1 MINLLEAAVVAV
13 MVLFAIAGFRKG
25 FVKKFAAMVSL
36 ALSIVLVSALLP
48 YITQY
53 LKENTPVYTFLVE
66 QCTGIMEKQVL
77 NSLTGSG
84 SGAGTNSGSA
94 ADAYA
99 NMGRDEIRALL
110 EQNGFDST
118 MLDQLSDEQLEVYK
132 NQYIQQYLNQYLS
145 GSSDGSQ
152 DSQGGTKSLTR
163 IEQTQIIENLP
174 LPEQLKDILLDYNN
188 DEGYKGLGVSSFPD
202 YLINFVATSILNV
215 VAYLVSIVVVQLLL
229 WGIITLLNLMAHIPV
244 IRVIN
249 RFAGMLLGLVQALL
263 LLWVFF
269 LILSLCSATSI
280 GTQLIGLVEQS
291 TFLSWMY
298 DSNLFLQVAL
308 RAGSIF
314 M

>member
-13 MVLFAIAGFRKG
+13 CVLFAIAGFRKG

-36 ALSIVLVSALLP
+36 VLSIVLVSALLP

-53 LKENTPVYTFLVE
+53 LKESTPVYTFLVE

-77 NSLTGSG
+77 KSLTASGSESGTASG
-84 SGAGTNSGSA
+84 SG

-99 NMGRDEIRALL
+99 NMGRDEIKALL
-110 EQNGFDST
+110 EQNGYDSA
-118 MLDQLSDEQLEVYK
+118 MLDQLSDAQLEIYK
-132 NQYIQQYLNQYLS
+132 NQYIQQYLDQYLS
-145 GSSDGSQ
+145 GSSDSSS
-152 DSQGGTKSLTR
+152 DSQGSTKSLTR
-163 IEQTQIIENLP
+163 IEQTEVIENLP

-188 DEGYKGLGVSSFPD
+188 EEGYKGLGVSNFSD
-202 YLINFVATSILNV
+202 YLINFVATSVLNV

-229 WGIITLLNLMAHIPV
+229 WGIITLLNIMAHIPV

-269 LILSLCSATSI
+269 LILSLCSATTI
-280 GTQLIGLVEQS
+280 GTQLISLVGQS
-291 TFLSWMY
+291 TFLSWLY

-308 RAGSIF
+308 RAAAIF
-314 M
+314 V

>member
-84 SGAGTNSGSA
+84 SGAGTTSGSA

-110 EQNGFDST
+110 EQNGYDST

-132 NQYIQQYLNQYLS
+132 NQYIQQYLDQ
-145 GSSDGSQ
+145 
-152 DSQGGTKSLTR
+152 
-163 IEQTQIIENLP
+163 
-174 LPEQLKDILLDYNN
+174 
-188 DEGYKGLGVSSFPD
+188 
-202 YLINFVATSILNV
+202 
-215 VAYLVSIVVVQLLL
+215 
-229 WGIITLLNLMAHIPV
+229 
-244 IRVIN
+244 
-249 RFAGMLLGLVQALL
+249 
-263 LLWVFF
+263 
-269 LILSLCSATSI
+269 
-280 GTQLIGLVEQS
+280 
-291 TFLSWMY
+291 
-298 DSNLFLQVAL
+298 
-308 RAGSIF
+308 
-314 M
+314 

>member
-13 MVLFAIAGFRKG
+13 MVLFAVAGFRKG

-36 ALSIVLVSALLP
+36 VLSIVLVSALLP

-53 LKENTPVYTFLVE
+53 LKENTPVYTFLVG
-66 QCTGIMEKQVL
+66 QCTGMMEKQVRK
-77 NSLTGSG
+77 SLAGPDDKDSTVSG
-84 SGAGTNSGSA
+84 TRV
-94 ADAYA
+94 DAYA
-99 NMGRDEIRALL
+99 DMGRDEIKALL
-110 EQNGFDST
+110 EQNGYDSA
-118 MLDQLSDEQLEVYK
+118 MLGQLSDAQLEVYK

-145 GSSDGSQ
+145 GSSDGSP
-152 DSQGGTKSLTR
+152 DSQGSTKSLTR
-163 IEQTQIIENLP
+163 IEQTEVIENLP

-188 DEGYKGLGVSSFPD
+188 EEGYKGLGVSSFPD

-215 VAYLVSIVVVQLLL
+215 VAYLVSVIVVQFLL

-263 LLWVFF
+263 FLWVFF
-269 LILSLCSATSI
+269 LILSLCSATVI
-280 GTQLIGLVEQS
+280 GTQLLHLVEQS
-291 TFLSWMY
+291 AFLSWLY

-308 RAGSIF
+308 RAAAIF
-314 M
+314 A

>member
-99 NMGRDEIRALL
+99 NMGRDEIRRFWRRTAMTARC
-110 EQNGFDST
+110 ST
-118 MLDQLSDEQLEVYK
+118 
-132 NQYIQQYLNQYLS
+132 
-145 GSSDGSQ
+145 SSAMNSWKFIKIN
-152 DSQGGTKSLTR
+152 T
-163 IEQTQIIENLP
+163 
-174 LPEQLKDILLDYNN
+174 Y
-188 DEGYKGLGVSSFPD
+188 SS
-202 YLINFVATSILNV
+202 I
-215 VAYLVSIVVVQLLL
+215 
-229 WGIITLLNLMAHIPV
+229 
-244 IRVIN
+244 
-249 RFAGMLLGLVQALL
+249 
-263 LLWVFF
+263 
-269 LILSLCSATSI
+269 
-280 GTQLIGLVEQS
+280 
-291 TFLSWMY
+291 
-298 DSNLFLQVAL
+298 
-308 RAGSIF
+308 
-314 M
+314 

>member
-1 MINLLEAAVVAV
+1 MEE
-13 MVLFAIAGFRKG
+13 K
-25 FVKKFAAMVSL
+25 
-36 ALSIVLVSALLP
+36 
-48 YITQY
+48 
-53 LKENTPVYTFLVE
+53 
-66 QCTGIMEKQVL
+66 EKQDRVDEVL
-77 NSLTGSG
+77 Q
-84 SGAGTNSGSA
+84 
-94 ADAYA
+94 
-99 NMGRDEIRALL
+99 L
-110 EQNGFDST
+110 EQ
-118 MLDQLSDEQLEVYK
+118 Q
-132 NQYIQQYLNQYLS
+132 S
-145 GSSDGSQ
+145 GEL
-152 DSQGGTKSLTR
+152 LTR
-163 IEQTQIIENLP
+163 IEQTEIIENLP

-269 LILSLCSATSI
+269 LILSLCSATPI

-308 RAGSIF
+308 RASSIF

>member
-36 ALSIVLVSALLP
+36 VLSIVLVSALLP

-53 LKENTPVYTFLVE
+53 LKERTPVYTFLVE

-77 NSLTGSG
+77 KSLTGSG
-84 SGAGTNSGSA
+84 SGDDTASG
-94 ADAYA
+94 ADTYT
-99 NMGRDEIRALL
+99 NMGRDEIKTLL
-110 EQNGFDST
+110 EQNGYDSA
-118 MLDQLSDEQLEVYK
+118 MLDQLSDAQLEIYK
-132 NQYIQQYLNQYLS
+132 NQYIQQYLHQYLS
-145 GSSDGSQ
+145 GSSDSST
-152 DSQGGTKSLTR
+152 DSQGSTKSLTR
-163 IEQTQIIENLP
+163 IEQTEVIENLP

-188 DEGYKGLGVSSFPD
+188 EEGYKGLGVSNFQD
-202 YLINFVATSILNV
+202 YLINFVATSVLNV

-269 LILSLCSATSI
+269 MILSLCSATTI
-280 GTQLIGLVEQS
+280 GTQLISLVDQS
-291 TFLSWMY
+291 TFLSRLY

-308 RAGSIF
+308 RAAAIF
-314 M
+314 V

>member
-36 ALSIVLVSALLP
+36 VLSIVLVSALLP

-53 LKENTPVYTFLVE
+53 LKEHTPVYTFLVG
-66 QCTGIMEKQVL
+66 QCTGMMEKQVL
-77 NSLTGSG
+77 NSLAGSG
-84 SGAGTNSGSA
+84 GKDGTASGSD

-99 NMGRDEIRALL
+99 NMGRDEIKALL
-110 EQNGFDST
+110 EQNGYDSA
-118 MLDQLSDEQLEVYK
+118 MLDQLSDAQLEIYK
-132 NQYIQQYLNQYLS
+132 NQYIQQYLDQYLS
-145 GSSDGSQ
+145 GSSDSSS
-152 DSQGGTKSLTR
+152 DSQGSTKSLTR
-163 IEQTQIIENLP
+163 IEQTEIIENLP

-188 DEGYKGLGVSSFPD
+188 EEGYKGLGVSSFPD
-202 YLINFVATSILNV
+202 YLINFVATSVLNV

-269 LILSLCSATSI
+269 LILSLCSATAI
-280 GTQLIGLVEQS
+280 GAQLIRLVEQS
-291 TFLSWMY
+291 TFLSWLY

-308 RAGSIF
+308 RAAAIF
-314 M
+314 V

>member
-84 SGAGTNSGSA
+84 SGAGTTSGSV

-110 EQNGFDST
+110 EQNGYDST
-118 MLDQLSDEQLEVYK
+118 MLDQLK
-132 NQYIQQYLNQYLS
+132 NQYIQQYLDQYLS

-152 DSQGGTKSLTR
+152 DSQGSTKSLTR
-163 IEQTQIIENLP
+163 IEQTEIIENLP

-269 LILSLCSATSI
+269 LILSLCSATPI

-308 RAGSIF
+308 RASSIF